1 MYQDVYFINSGLYF
15 MGYLL
20 ELAFLIFQIFI
31 YWKMFEKAG
40 EKGWKY
46 LIPIYGDYIDCKIIG
61 KVKIFWVN
69 LISTI
74 GFIVLSSI
82 LLAIL
87 AISQVSQTEFLFLVL
102 LFLSI
107 TYLIIIIVCQV
118 IKAFA
123 TAKVFGQES
132 IFGLGLLFLP
142 IIFVAIIAF
151 DKKIRYVYNDTT
163 ENN

>member
-40 EKGWKY
+40 EKGWKA
-46 LIPIYGDYIDCKIIG
+46 LIPIYGDYINCKIVG
-61 KVKIFWVN
+61 KVKIFWIN

-74 GFIVLSSI
+74 SFLILSSI
-82 LLAIL
+82 IL
-87 AISQVSQTEFLFLVL
+87 VISQVNPTEFLLGVLVFLT
-102 LFLSI
+102 I
-107 TYLIIIIVCQV
+107 TYLIISLVCEV

-132 IFGLGLLFLP
+132 IFGVGLLFLP

>member
-1 MYQDVYFINSGLYF
+1 MTYQDVYFISGGLYF
-15 MGYLL
+15 TSYLL
-20 ELAFLIFQIFI
+20 PIAFSIFQIFI

-82 LLAIL
+82 LLL
-87 AISQVSQTEFLFLVL
+87 AISQASQTEFLFLVL

>member
-1 MYQDVYFINSGLYF
+1 MYQDVYFVNSGLYF
-15 MGYLL
+15 MCYLL
-20 ELAFLIFQIFI
+20 ELAFLVFQIFI

-40 EKGWKY
+40 EKGWKA
-46 LIPIYGDYIDCKIIG
+46 LIPIYGEYINCKIVG

-74 GFIVLSSI
+74 SFIILSSI
-82 LLAIL
+82 IL
-87 AISQVSQTEFLFLVL
+87 VSLQVNPTEFLLGVLIFLA
-102 LFLSI
+102 I
-107 TYLIIIIVCQV
+107 TYLIIIIVCGV

-123 TAKVFGQES
+123 TAKIFGQES
-132 IFGLGLLFLP
+132 VFGLGLLFLP

-151 DKKIRYVYNDTT
+151 DKKIRYVNNSSV

>member
-15 MGYLL
+15 MCYLL

-31 YWKMFEKAG
+31 YWKMFEKAD
-40 EKGWKY
+40 EKGWKA
-46 LIPIYGDYIDCKIIG
+46 LIPIYGEYINCKIVG

-74 GFIVLSSI
+74 SFLILSSI
-82 LLAIL
+82 IL
-87 AISQVSQTEFLFLVL
+87 VISQVNPTEFLLGVLVFLA
-102 LFLSI
+102 I
-107 TYLIIIIVCQV
+107 TYSIILIVCEV
-118 IKAFA
+118 IKDFA

>member
-1 MYQDVYFINSGLYF
+1 MTYQDVYFINGGLYF
-15 MGYLL
+15 TSYLL
-20 ELAFLIFQIFI
+20 GIAFSIFQIFI

-82 LLAIL
+82 LLAI
-87 AISQVSQTEFLFLVL
+87 SQVSQTEFLFLVL
-102 LFLSI
+102 FLSI
-107 TYLIIIIVCQV
+107 TSLIIIMVCQV

>member
-1 MYQDVYFINSGLYF
+1 M
-15 MGYLL
+15 
-20 ELAFLIFQIFI
+20 
-31 YWKMFEKAG
+31 
-40 EKGWKY
+40 
-46 LIPIYGDYIDCKIIG
+46 
-61 KVKIFWVN
+61 
-69 LISTI
+69 
-74 GFIVLSSI
+74 
-82 LLAIL
+82 
-87 AISQVSQTEFLFLVL
+87 
-102 LFLSI
+102 
-107 TYLIIIIVCQV
+107 VCQV